1 MICSWSTSKQIMSE
15 QNFDLHCHSNVSDG
29 VLLPADLVA
38 RAADRG
44 VTVLALTDHDD
55 VSGLPAA
62 HAAARG
68 TGMKLINGV
77 EISVTWGVHTIHIIG
92 LNIDPQSPAL
102 VAGLAAIRSGREER
116 AIKMA
121 EQLTRIGIPNSLAGA
136 YRYVEN
142 RNSIGRMH
150 FARYLIDLGIVKD
163 VRTVFKRY
171 LVKGKPGYVPHQW
184 AGMADAIGWIT
195 ASGGQAVLAHPG
207 RYTMG
212 EGKMQELLTEFKSC
226 GGTGIEVVTGSHTVE
241 QYAQFARLA
250 KKFDLLCSRGS
261 DFHGPDESYKDL
273 GQLPQLPEICTPI
286 WQDWALSETA
296 RDTAS

>member
-1 MICSWSTSKQIMSE
+1 MSE

-55 VSGLPAA
+55 VVGLPAA
-62 HAAARG
+62 RAAAEVAG
-68 TGMKLINGV
+68 IKLINGV
-77 EISVTWGVHTIHIIG
+77 EISVTWGTHTLHIIG

-102 VAGLAAIRSGREER
+102 VAGLASIRAGRGER

-121 EQLTRIGIPNSLAGA
+121 EQLARSGIPGTLAGA
-136 YRYVEN
+136 YQYVDN

-150 FARYLIDLGIVKD
+150 FARYLVEQGIVKD
-163 VRTVFKRY
+163 VRAVFKHY

-184 AGMADAIGWIT
+184 ASLSDAIGWIVS
-195 ASGGQAVLAHPG
+195 SGGQAVLAHPG
-207 RYTMG
+207 RYNMG
-212 EGKMQELLTEFKSC
+212 AGKMEELLTEFKLY

-241 QYAQFARLA
+241 HYAQFARLA
-250 KKFDLLCSRGS
+250 KKFGLLSSRGS
-261 DFHGPDESYKDL
+261 DFHGPDESYRDL
-273 GQLPQLPEICTPI
+273 GRLPQLPEICTPI
-286 WQDWALSETA
+286 WQNWALPEAAHESLG
-296 RDTAS
+296 